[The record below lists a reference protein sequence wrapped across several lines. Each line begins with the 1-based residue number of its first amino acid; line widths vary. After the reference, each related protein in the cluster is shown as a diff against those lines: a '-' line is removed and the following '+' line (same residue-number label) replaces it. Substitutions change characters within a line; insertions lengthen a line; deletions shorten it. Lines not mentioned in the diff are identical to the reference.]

1 MFLTRLNKVGCMT
14 EVIENSKLGPG
25 SDVNQPM
32 KVSCAGK
39 PYFYFNSQNKIL
51 DCNDA
56 FVSLIKTS
64 KNKLIGS
71 DLNPTG
77 QNQNFIIAIQKAT
90 AGGISTFRGNLLL
103 GNGLLKV
110 YLETVLIS
118 IESANHHDQGI
129 ICYVLE
135 CYVPEKVPDYETT
148 DTGSVISGI
157 ANNLEAFVSVHTLDG
172 QVIYTSRSIEALLGY
187 SQTDLR
193 TVDPHEF
200 IFPEDQDIVKSAIDK
215 LRSGTESVNARY
227 RMVRKDGSIV
237 DVDTSGYLIKDEQ
250 NQSKH
255 VVNITWDLNYLN
267 DVEHS
272 IKLSEQKYFKL
283 VMNLPAGVSLIGR
296 SGKLLEINDAMRKI
310 MGLSAEVILSDINFF
325 EIAEMK
331 NSGIADQLKNCIV
344 SKNVVRSEITYNST
358 RRGKEMFLSYSFL
371 PVFDRRGEVDSVIGY
386 VNDLTG
392 QKTAE
397 GESRERADFLDLVI
411 NTIKLPFFVKDEDHK
426 WVMLN
431 DAAVEMMGSSREGL
445 LGKSDYDLYPGDQAD
460 IFWKYDEKVFAE
472 GSSINEEQIT
482 WSDGTLHDIV
492 THKQLYI
499 EKTSGRKFI
508 VGTIHD
514 ISNYKKIEQDLR
526 ASEMKY
532 RELFD
537 NANDFIITTDLEGNI
552 TNANR
557 TLLNYLK
564 TDIDTITKYNVY
576 DYVSDDNK
584 EFASG
589 LKDKILSGMLDSSFE
604 VNALDLDQKPVT
616 YEIKA
621 SLINE
626 DEKPVG
632 IQCVFSDVTES
643 KEARLKLEKYNKN
656 LLELNKTKDKFFSI
670 IAHDLRNPY
679 SSMIGFSELL
689 LEDLEKLSMDE
700 IRDSLKIIRNSAK
713 NSLNLLENLLA
724 WSRLETGRMNFDPSK
739 VVLTDMVDEVVNVLF
754 SLAYRKKIEINNN
767 VESDVLLHSDKNML
781 NTILNNLVM
790 NAIKFTPIGGEINIY
805 ATRMVTDAESG
816 KIFYKISVADTGIG
830 MEPEFCKQLFTQN
843 KPVSSPGTEKEQGT
857 GLGLLLS
864 REMVER
870 HGGKIYAESTPGKG
884 SVFSFLIPAFIQE

>member
-1 MFLTRLNKVGCMT
+1 MT
-14 EVIENSKLGPG
+14 EVIENSISGPA

-39 PYFYFNSQNKIL
+39 PYFFFNSQNKIL

-56 FVSLIKTS
+56 FASLLKTS
-64 KNKLIGS
+64 KSKLLGS
-71 DLNPTG
+71 DLNSTG
-77 QNQNFIIAIQKAT
+77 QNQNFNSAIQKAT

-103 GNGLLKV
+103 GNGILKV

-118 IESANHHDQGI
+118 IESANHQDQGI
-129 ICYVLE
+129 ICYVIE
-135 CYVPEKVPDYETT
+135 CYVPDIET
-148 DTGSVISGI
+148 DKEVADAENSIS
-157 ANNLEAFVSVHTLDG
+157 
-172 QVIYTSRSIEALLGY
+172 
-187 SQTDLR
+187 
-193 TVDPHEF
+193 
-200 IFPEDQDIVKSAIDK
+200 
-215 LRSGTESVNARY
+215 
-227 RMVRKDGSIV
+227 
-237 DVDTSGYLIKDEQ
+237 
-250 NQSKH
+250 
-255 VVNITWDLNYLN
+255 
-267 DVEHS
+267 
-272 IKLSEQKYFKL
+272 
-283 VMNLPAGVSLIGR
+283 
-296 SGKLLEINDAMRKI
+296 
-310 MGLSAEVILSDINFF
+310 
-325 EIAEMK
+325 
-331 NSGIADQLKNCIV
+331 
-344 SKNVVRSEITYNST
+344 
-358 RRGKEMFLSYSFL
+358 
-371 PVFDRRGEVDSVIGY
+371 
-386 VNDLTG
+386 
-392 QKTAE
+392 
-397 GESRERADFLDLVI
+397 GESRERGDFLDLVI
-411 NTIKLPFFVKDEDHK
+411 NTIKQPFFVKDQDHK

-431 DAAVEMMGSSREGL
+431 NAAVEMMGSSREGL
-445 LGKSDYDLYPGDQAD
+445 IGKSDYDLYPKDQAD

-482 WSDGTLHDIV
+482 WSDGTLHEIV

-499 EKTSGRKFI
+499 EKTSGKKFI

-514 ISNYKKIEQDLR
+514 ISRYKKIEHELR

-557 TLLNYLK
+557 TLLNYLN
-564 TDIDTITKYNVY
+564 TDIDRATKFNVY
-576 DYVSDDNK
+576 DYVSDENR
-584 EFASG
+584 EFVLG
-589 LKDKILSGMLDSSFE
+589 LKDKILSGNLDGSFE
-604 VNALDLDQKPVT
+604 VNALDLDRNTVT

-632 IQCVFSDVTES
+632 IQCVFSDITQS
-643 KEARLKLEKYNKN
+643 KEARLKLEKYNNN

-724 WSRLETGRMNFDPSK
+724 WSRLETGRMHFDPSK
-739 VVLTDMVDEVVNVLF
+739 VALTDLVDEVVNVLF
-754 SLAYRKKIEINNN
+754 SLAYRKKIEINNM
-767 VESDVLLHSDKNML
+767 VESDVLLASDKNML

-805 ATRMVTDAESG
+805 ATRMAADPESG
-816 KIFYKISVADTGIG
+816 KVFFKISVADTGIG
-830 MEPEFCKQLFTQN
+830 MEPDLCNQLFTQN
-843 KPVSSPGTEKEQGT
+843 KPVSSLGTEKEQGT

-870 HGGKIYAESTPGKG
+870 HGGKIFAESAPGKG

>member
-1 MFLTRLNKVGCMT
+1 MT

-32 KVSCAGK
+32 KVSCAGR
-39 PYFYFNSQNKIL
+39 PFFYFNSQNKIL

-77 QNQNFIIAIQKAT
+77 QNPNFIIAIQKAT
-90 AGGISTFRGNLLL
+90 AGGISTFRGNLVL

-110 YLETVLIS
+110 NLETVLIK

-135 CYVPEKVPDYETT
+135 CYVPDIET
-148 DTGSVISGI
+148 DKEAADAENVISGE
-157 ANNLEAFVSVHTLDG
+157 N
-172 QVIYTSRSIEALLGY
+172 
-187 SQTDLR
+187 
-193 TVDPHEF
+193 
-200 IFPEDQDIVKSAIDK
+200 
-215 LRSGTESVNARY
+215 
-227 RMVRKDGSIV
+227 
-237 DVDTSGYLIKDEQ
+237 
-250 NQSKH
+250 
-255 VVNITWDLNYLN
+255 
-267 DVEHS
+267 
-272 IKLSEQKYFKL
+272 
-283 VMNLPAGVSLIGR
+283 
-296 SGKLLEINDAMRKI
+296 
-310 MGLSAEVILSDINFF
+310 
-325 EIAEMK
+325 
-331 NSGIADQLKNCIV
+331 
-344 SKNVVRSEITYNST
+344 
-358 RRGKEMFLSYSFL
+358 
-371 PVFDRRGEVDSVIGY
+371 
-386 VNDLTG
+386 
-392 QKTAE
+392 
-397 GESRERADFLDLVI
+397 RERADFLDLVI

-564 TDIDTITKYNVY
+564 TDIDTITKFNVY
-576 DYVSDDNK
+576 DYVSEDNK
-584 EFASG
+584 EFVFG
-589 LKDKILSGMLDSSFE
+589 LKDKILSGMLESSFE
-604 VNALDLDQKPVT
+604 VNALDLDRKPVT

-626 DEKPVG
+626 DDNLVG

-724 WSRLETGRMNFDPSK
+724 WSRLETGRMHFDPSK
-739 VVLTDMVDEVVNVLF
+739 VVLTDLVDEVVNVLF
-754 SLAYRKKIEINNN
+754 SLAYRKKIEINNM

-805 ATRMVTDAESG
+805 ATRMATDAETG
-816 KIFYKISVADTGIG
+816 RDFYKISVADTGIG
-830 MEPEFCKQLFTQN
+830 MDAEFCKQLFTQN
-843 KPVSSPGTEKEQGT
+843 KPVSNPGTEKEQGT

-870 HGGKIYAESTPGKG
+870 HGGKISAESIPGKG

>member
-1 MFLTRLNKVGCMT
+1 MT

-39 PYFYFNSQNKIL
+39 PYFYFDKQNKIL

-56 FVSLIKTS
+56 FISLIKIPKS
-64 KNKLIGS
+64 KLVGS
-71 DLNPTG
+71 ELNPRG
-77 QNQNFIIAIQKAT
+77 QNQNFMSAVQKTT

-103 GNGLLKV
+103 GNSLLKI

-118 IESANHHDQGI
+118 IESANHHDHGI

-135 CYVPEKVPDYETT
+135 CYVPDVET
-148 DTGSVISGI
+148 DKEAADAENVISG
-157 ANNLEAFVSVHTLDG
+157 
-172 QVIYTSRSIEALLGY
+172 
-187 SQTDLR
+187 
-193 TVDPHEF
+193 
-200 IFPEDQDIVKSAIDK
+200 
-215 LRSGTESVNARY
+215 ES
-227 RMVRKDGSIV
+227 S
-237 DVDTSGYLIKDEQ
+237 
-250 NQSKH
+250 
-255 VVNITWDLNYLN
+255 
-267 DVEHS
+267 
-272 IKLSEQKYFKL
+272 
-283 VMNLPAGVSLIGR
+283 
-296 SGKLLEINDAMRKI
+296 
-310 MGLSAEVILSDINFF
+310 
-325 EIAEMK
+325 
-331 NSGIADQLKNCIV
+331 
-344 SKNVVRSEITYNST
+344 
-358 RRGKEMFLSYSFL
+358 
-371 PVFDRRGEVDSVIGY
+371 
-386 VNDLTG
+386 
-392 QKTAE
+392 
-397 GESRERADFLDLVI
+397 ERADFLDLVI
-411 NTIKLPFFVKDEDHK
+411 NTIKQPFFVKDEDHK

-431 DAAVEMMGSSREGL
+431 DAAVEMMGPSREGL
-445 LGKSDYDLYPGDQAD
+445 LGKSDYDLYPKDQAD

-472 GSSINEEQIT
+472 GSSNNEEQIT

-492 THKQLYI
+492 THKQLYN
-499 EKTSGRKFI
+499 EKTSGKKFI

-514 ISNYKKIEQDLR
+514 ISSYKKIEHDLR

-557 TLLNYLK
+557 TLLNYLN
-564 TDIDTITKYNVY
+564 TDIDGITKFNVY
-576 DYVSDDNK
+576 NYVNDDDK
-584 EFASG
+584 ELVFG
-589 LKDKILSGMLDSSFE
+589 LKDKILSGQLDSSFE
-604 VNALDLDQKPVT
+604 VNALDFDRNPVT

-626 DEKPVG
+626 DERPVG
-632 IQCVFSDVTES
+632 IQCVFSDITQS
-643 KEARLKLEKYNKN
+643 REARLKLEKYNKN

-724 WSRLETGRMNFDPSK
+724 WSRLETGRMHFDPSK
-739 VVLTDMVDEVVNVLF
+739 VVLTEMVDEVVNVLF
-754 SLAYRKKIEINNN
+754 SLAYRKKIEINNM
-767 VESDVLLHSDKNML
+767 VESDVILSSDKNML

-805 ATRMVTDAESG
+805 ATRMAADPESG
-816 KIFYKISVADTGIG
+816 KDFYKISVADTGIG
-830 MEPEFCKQLFTQN
+830 MDAEFCKQLFTQN
-843 KPVSSPGTEKEQGT
+843 KPVSNPGTEKEQGT

-870 HGGKIYAESTPGKG
+870 HGGKISAESTPGKG
-884 SVFSFLIPAFIQE
+884 SVFSFLIPVFIN

>member
-1 MFLTRLNKVGCMT
+1 MT
-14 EVIENSKLGPG
+14 EVIENSNSGPG

-39 PYFYFNSQNKIL
+39 PYFYFNSQNEIL
-51 DCNDA
+51 DCNDEFA
-56 FVSLIKTS
+56 SLIKTS
-64 KNKLIGS
+64 KSKLVGS
-71 DLNPTG
+71 DLNPKG
-77 QNQNFIIAIQKAT
+77 QNHNFVSAIQKAT

-103 GNGLLKV
+103 GNDLLKI
-110 YLETVLIS
+110 YLETVLIN
-118 IESANHHDQGI
+118 IESANHRDQGI

-135 CYVPEKVPDYETT
+135 CNVPDIKT
-148 DTGSVISGI
+148 DKEASDAEHVISGE
-157 ANNLEAFVSVHTLDG
+157 N
-172 QVIYTSRSIEALLGY
+172 
-187 SQTDLR
+187 
-193 TVDPHEF
+193 
-200 IFPEDQDIVKSAIDK
+200 
-215 LRSGTESVNARY
+215 
-227 RMVRKDGSIV
+227 
-237 DVDTSGYLIKDEQ
+237 
-250 NQSKH
+250 
-255 VVNITWDLNYLN
+255 
-267 DVEHS
+267 
-272 IKLSEQKYFKL
+272 
-283 VMNLPAGVSLIGR
+283 
-296 SGKLLEINDAMRKI
+296 
-310 MGLSAEVILSDINFF
+310 
-325 EIAEMK
+325 
-331 NSGIADQLKNCIV
+331 
-344 SKNVVRSEITYNST
+344 
-358 RRGKEMFLSYSFL
+358 
-371 PVFDRRGEVDSVIGY
+371 
-386 VNDLTG
+386 
-392 QKTAE
+392 
-397 GESRERADFLDLVI
+397 RERADFLDLVI
-411 NTIKLPFFVKDEDHK
+411 NTIKQPFFVKDEDHK

-431 DAAVEMMGSSREGL
+431 DAAVEMMGPSREGL
-445 LGKSDYDLYPGDQAD
+445 LGKSDYDLYPEAQAD

-499 EKTSGRKFI
+499 EKTSGKKFI

-514 ISNYKKIEQDLR
+514 ISRYKRIEHDLR

-564 TDIDTITKYNVY
+564 TDIEGITKYNVY

-584 EFASG
+584 EFVFG
-589 LKDKILSGMLDSSFE
+589 LKDKILSGQLDGSFE
-604 VNALDLDQKPVT
+604 VNALDFDRNPVT

-632 IQCVFSDVTES
+632 IQCVFSDITQS
-643 KEARLKLEKYNKN
+643 REARLKLEKYNKN

-724 WSRLETGRMNFDPSK
+724 WSRLETGRMHFDPSK
-739 VVLTDMVDEVVNVLF
+739 VALTDLVDEVVNVLF
-754 SLAYRKKIEINNN
+754 SLAYRKKIEINNM
-767 VESDVLLHSDKNML
+767 VESDVILSSDKNML

-805 ATRMVTDAESG
+805 AIRMATDSESG
-816 KIFYKISVADTGIG
+816 KDFYKISVSDTGIG
-830 MEPEFCKQLFTQN
+830 MDADFCNQLFKQN

-870 HGGKIYAESTPGKG
+870 HGGKISAESTPGKG
-884 SVFSFLIPAFIQE
+884 SVFSFLIPAFIPE

>member
-1 MFLTRLNKVGCMT
+1 MT
-14 EVIENSKLGPG
+14 EVIENSKLGSG

-39 PYFYFNSQNKIL
+39 PYFYFNSQNIII

-56 FVSLIKTS
+56 FALLIKTS
-64 KNKLIGS
+64 KSKLVGS
-71 DLNPTG
+71 GLNPVG
-77 QNQNFIIAIQKAT
+77 QNQNFIHAIQKAA

-103 GNGLLKV
+103 GIDLIKV

-135 CYVPEKVPDYETT
+135 CYVPDIDIDKEITDAEKVVT
-148 DTGSVISGI
+148 GI

-172 QVIYTSRSIEALLGY
+172 RVVFTSRSIETLMGY
-187 SQTDLR
+187 SQTDLK
-193 TVDPHEF
+193 TVDPQGF
-200 IFPEDQDIVKSAIDK
+200 IYQEDQAIVTDAIEK
-215 LRSGTESVNARY
+215 LRSGAEYVNARY

-237 DVDTSGYLIKDEQ
+237 DVDTTSYLITDEL
-250 NQSKH
+250 NHSKH
-255 VVNITWDLNYLN
+255 VVNITWDLNQLN

-283 VMNLPAGVSLIGR
+283 VMNLPAGVSLIGQ
-296 SGKLLEINDAMRKI
+296 SGKLFEVNDAMRKI
-310 MGLSAEVILSDINFF
+310 MGLSTEEPLSEINFF
-325 EIAEMK
+325 EIDEMK
-331 NSGIADQLKNCIV
+331 NAGIADQLKKCFL
-344 SKNVVRSEITYNST
+344 SKEVVRSEITYKSA
-358 RRGKEMFLSYSFL
+358 RKRKEMFLSYSFL
-371 PVFDRRGEVDSVIGY
+371 PVFDSRGAVDTVIGY

-411 NTIKLPFFVKDEDHK
+411 NTIKQPFFVKDEDHK

-431 DAAVEMMGSSREGL
+431 DAAVEMMGPSREGL

-499 EKTSGRKFI
+499 EKTSGKKFI

-514 ISNYKKIEQDLR
+514 ISSYKKIEHDLR

-537 NANDFIITTDLEGNI
+537 NANDFIITTDLDGNI

-564 TDIDTITKYNVY
+564 IDLENITKLNVY
-576 DYVSDDNK
+576 EYVNDNNK
-584 EFASG
+584 EFVLG
-589 LKDKILSGMLDSSFE
+589 LKDKILSGLIDSSFE
-604 VNALDLDQKPVT
+604 VNALSLEGKPVT

-621 SLINE
+621 SLIKE
-626 DEKPVG
+626 DDSLVG
-632 IQCVFSDVTES
+632 IQCVFSDITES

-689 LEDLEKLSMDE
+689 LEDLEKLTMDE

-724 WSRLETGRMNFDPSK
+724 WSRLETGRMHFDPSK
-739 VVLTDMVDEVVNVLF
+739 VVLTDLVDEVVNVLF
-754 SLAYRKKIEINNN
+754 SLAYRKKIEINNM
-767 VESDVLLHSDKNML
+767 VESDVLLLSDKNML

-805 ATRMVTDAESG
+805 STRMATDPESG
-816 KIFYKISVADTGIG
+816 KDFYKISVADTGIG
-830 MEPEFCKQLFTQN
+830 MDNEFCSQLFTQN
-843 KPVSSPGTEKEQGT
+843 KPVSNPGTEKEQGT

-884 SVFSFLIPAFIQE
+884 SVFSFLIPAFIQD

>member
-1 MFLTRLNKVGCMT
+1 MT
-14 EVIENSKLGPG
+14 DVIENSLSEPG

-39 PYFYFNSQNKIL
+39 PYFYFDKQNKIL

-56 FVSLIKTS
+56 FISFIKIP
-64 KNKLIGS
+64 KNKLVGS
-71 DLNPTG
+71 ELNPRG
-77 QNQNFIIAIQKAT
+77 QNQNFMSAVQKTT

-103 GNGLLKV
+103 GNNLLKI

-118 IESANHHDQGI
+118 IESANHRDHGI

-135 CYVPEKVPDYETT
+135 CYVPDVEADKEAADAEN
-148 DTGSVISGI
+148 VISG
-157 ANNLEAFVSVHTLDG
+157 
-172 QVIYTSRSIEALLGY
+172 
-187 SQTDLR
+187 
-193 TVDPHEF
+193 
-200 IFPEDQDIVKSAIDK
+200 
-215 LRSGTESVNARY
+215 ES
-227 RMVRKDGSIV
+227 S
-237 DVDTSGYLIKDEQ
+237 
-250 NQSKH
+250 
-255 VVNITWDLNYLN
+255 
-267 DVEHS
+267 
-272 IKLSEQKYFKL
+272 
-283 VMNLPAGVSLIGR
+283 
-296 SGKLLEINDAMRKI
+296 
-310 MGLSAEVILSDINFF
+310 
-325 EIAEMK
+325 
-331 NSGIADQLKNCIV
+331 
-344 SKNVVRSEITYNST
+344 
-358 RRGKEMFLSYSFL
+358 
-371 PVFDRRGEVDSVIGY
+371 
-386 VNDLTG
+386 
-392 QKTAE
+392 
-397 GESRERADFLDLVI
+397 ERADFLDLVI
-411 NTIKLPFFVKDEDHK
+411 NTIKQPFFVKDEDHK

-431 DAAVEMMGSSREGL
+431 DAAVEMMGPSREGL
-445 LGKSDYDLYPGDQAD
+445 LGKSDYDLYPKDQAD
-460 IFWKYDEKVFAE
+460 IFWKFDEKVFAE
-472 GSSINEEQIT
+472 GSSNNEEQIT

-499 EKTSGRKFI
+499 EKTSGKKFI

-514 ISNYKKIEQDLR
+514 ISSYKKIEHDLR

-557 TLLNYLK
+557 TLLTYLK
-564 TDIDTITKYNVY
+564 TDIEGITKYNVY

-584 EFASG
+584 EFVFG
-589 LKDKILSGMLDSSFE
+589 LKDKILSGQLDGSFE
-604 VNALDLDQKPVT
+604 VNALDFDRNPVT

-632 IQCVFSDVTES
+632 IQCVFSDVTQS
-643 KEARLKLEKYNKN
+643 REARLKLEKYNKN

-724 WSRLETGRMNFDPSK
+724 WSRLETGRMHFDPSK
-739 VVLTDMVDEVVNVLF
+739 VVLTELVDEVVNVLF
-754 SLAYRKKIEINNN
+754 SLAYRKKIEINNM
-767 VESDVLLHSDKNML
+767 VESDVILSSDKNML

-805 ATRMVTDAESG
+805 ATRMAPDLESG
-816 KIFYKISVADTGIG
+816 KDFYKISVADTGIG
-830 MEPEFCKQLFTQN
+830 MDAEFCKQLFTQN
-843 KPVSSPGTEKEQGT
+843 KPVSNPGTEKEQGT

-870 HGGKIYAESTPGKG
+870 HGGKISAESTPGKG
-884 SVFSFLIPAFIQE
+884 SVFSFLIPVFKIE

>member
-1 MFLTRLNKVGCMT
+1 MT

-56 FVSLIKTS
+56 FISLIKIPKS
-64 KNKLIGS
+64 KLVGS
-71 DLNPTG
+71 ELNPRG
-77 QNQNFIIAIQKAT
+77 QNQNFMSAVQKTT

-103 GNGLLKV
+103 GNSLLKI

-118 IESANHHDQGI
+118 IESANHHDHGI

-135 CYVPEKVPDYETT
+135 CYVPDVET
-148 DTGSVISGI
+148 DKEAADAENVISG
-157 ANNLEAFVSVHTLDG
+157 
-172 QVIYTSRSIEALLGY
+172 
-187 SQTDLR
+187 
-193 TVDPHEF
+193 
-200 IFPEDQDIVKSAIDK
+200 
-215 LRSGTESVNARY
+215 ES
-227 RMVRKDGSIV
+227 S
-237 DVDTSGYLIKDEQ
+237 
-250 NQSKH
+250 
-255 VVNITWDLNYLN
+255 
-267 DVEHS
+267 
-272 IKLSEQKYFKL
+272 
-283 VMNLPAGVSLIGR
+283 
-296 SGKLLEINDAMRKI
+296 
-310 MGLSAEVILSDINFF
+310 
-325 EIAEMK
+325 
-331 NSGIADQLKNCIV
+331 
-344 SKNVVRSEITYNST
+344 
-358 RRGKEMFLSYSFL
+358 
-371 PVFDRRGEVDSVIGY
+371 
-386 VNDLTG
+386 
-392 QKTAE
+392 
-397 GESRERADFLDLVI
+397 ERADFLDLVI
-411 NTIKLPFFVKDEDHK
+411 NTIKQPFFVKDEDHK

-431 DAAVEMMGSSREGL
+431 DAAVEMMGPSREGL
-445 LGKSDYDLYPGDQAD
+445 LGKSDYDLYPKDQAD

-472 GSSINEEQIT
+472 GSSNNEEQIT

-492 THKQLYI
+492 THKQLYN
-499 EKTSGRKFI
+499 EKTSGKKFI

-514 ISNYKKIEQDLR
+514 ISSYKKIEHDLR

-557 TLLNYLK
+557 TLLNYLN
-564 TDIDTITKYNVY
+564 TDIDGITKFNVY
-576 DYVSDDNK
+576 NYVNDDDK
-584 EFASG
+584 ELVFG
-589 LKDKILSGMLDSSFE
+589 LKDKILSGQLDSSFE
-604 VNALDLDQKPVT
+604 VNALDFDRNPVT

-626 DEKPVG
+626 DERPVG
-632 IQCVFSDVTES
+632 IQCVFSDITQS
-643 KEARLKLEKYNKN
+643 REARLKLEKYNKN

-724 WSRLETGRMNFDPSK
+724 WSRLETGRMHFDPSK
-739 VVLTDMVDEVVNVLF
+739 VVLTEMVDEVVNVLF
-754 SLAYRKKIEINNN
+754 SLAYRKKIEINNM
-767 VESDVLLHSDKNML
+767 VESDVILSSDKNML

-805 ATRMVTDAESG
+805 ATRMAADPESG
-816 KIFYKISVADTGIG
+816 KDFYKISVADTGIG
-830 MEPEFCKQLFTQN
+830 MDAEFCKQLFTQN
-843 KPVSSPGTEKEQGT
+843 KPVSNPGTEKEQGT

-870 HGGKIYAESTPGKG
+870 HGGKISAESTPGKG
-884 SVFSFLIPAFIQE
+884 SVFSFLIPVFIN

>member
-1 MFLTRLNKVGCMT
+1 MT
-14 EVIENSKLGPG
+14 DVIENSLSEPG
-25 SDVNQPM
+25 SDINQPM

-39 PYFYFNSQNKIL
+39 PYFYFDKQNKIL

-56 FVSLIKTS
+56 FISLIKIPKS
-64 KNKLIGS
+64 KLVGS
-71 DLNPTG
+71 ELNPRG
-77 QNQNFIIAIQKAT
+77 QNQNFISAVQKTT

-103 GNGLLKV
+103 GNSLLKV

-118 IESANHHDQGI
+118 IESANHHDHGI

-135 CYVPEKVPDYETT
+135 CYVPDRVNDKGLIGVENFV
-148 DTGSVISGI
+148 SGI
-157 ANNLEAFVSVHTLDG
+157 CNNLEAFVSVHSIDG
-172 QVIYTSRSIEALLGY
+172 QVIYTSRSIESLLGY

-193 TVDPHEF
+193 TVDPHVF
-200 IFPEDQDIVKSAIDK
+200 IYPEDQAIVNAAIDK
-215 LRSGTESVNARY
+215 LRSGAEFVNARY
-227 RMVRKDGSIV
+227 RMVRKDGRIV
-237 DVDTSGYLIKDEQ
+237 DVDTSGYLIKDEL

-255 VVNITWDLNYLN
+255 VVNITWDLNQLN
-267 DVEHS
+267 DVDHS
-272 IKLSEQKYFKL
+272 IKLSEQKYFKV

-296 SGKLLEINDAMRKI
+296 NGKLLEVNDAMRKI
-310 MGLSAEVILSDINFF
+310 MGISTELPLADINFF

-331 NSGIADQLKNCIV
+331 NAGIIDQLNTCIV
-344 SKNVVRSEITYNST
+344 SKEVVRSEITHKSAP
-358 RRGKEMFLSYSFL
+358 RGKEMFLSYSFL
-371 PVFDRRGEVDSVIGY
+371 PVFDRQGEVDMVIGY
-386 VNDLTG
+386 VNDLTD
-392 QKTAE
+392 QKSAE
-397 GESRERADFLDLVI
+397 SESRERADFLDLVI
-411 NTIKLPFFVKDEDHK
+411 NTIKQPFFVKDEDHK

-431 DAAVEMMGSSREGL
+431 HAAVEMMGPSREGL
-445 LGKSDYDLYPGDQAD
+445 LGKSDYDLYPKDQAD
-460 IFWKYDEKVFAE
+460 IFWKFDEKVFAE
-472 GSSINEEQIT
+472 GSSNNEEQIT

-499 EKTSGRKFI
+499 EKTSGKKFI

-514 ISNYKKIEQDLR
+514 ISSYKKIEHDLR

-557 TLLNYLK
+557 TLLTYLK
-564 TDIDTITKYNVY
+564 TDIEGITKYNVY

-584 EFASG
+584 EFVFG
-589 LKDKILSGMLDSSFE
+589 LKDKILTGQLDGSFE
-604 VNALDLDQKPVT
+604 VNALDFDRNPVT

-632 IQCVFSDVTES
+632 IQCVFSDVTQS
-643 KEARLKLEKYNKN
+643 REARLKLEKYNKN

-724 WSRLETGRMNFDPSK
+724 WSRLETGRMHFDPSK
-739 VVLTDMVDEVVNVLF
+739 VVLTELVDEVVNVLF
-754 SLAYRKKIEINNN
+754 SLAYRKKIEINNM
-767 VESDVLLHSDKNML
+767 VEADVILSSDKNML
-781 NTILNNLVM
+781 NTILNNVVM

-805 ATRMVTDAESG
+805 ATRMAPDPESG
-816 KIFYKISVADTGIG
+816 KDFYKISVADTGIG
-830 MEPEFCKQLFTQN
+830 MDAEFCKQLFTQN
-843 KPVSSPGTEKEQGT
+843 KPVSNPGTEKEQGT

-870 HGGKIYAESTPGKG
+870 HGGKISAESTPGKG
-884 SVFSFLIPAFIQE
+884 SVFSFLIPVFKIE

>member
-1 MFLTRLNKVGCMT
+1 MT
-14 EVIENSKLGPG
+14 DIIENSLSEPG

-39 PYFYFNSQNKIL
+39 PYFYFDKQNKIL

-56 FVSLIKTS
+56 FISLIKIPKS
-64 KNKLIGS
+64 KLVGS
-71 DLNPTG
+71 ELNPRG
-77 QNQNFIIAIQKAT
+77 QNQNFMSAVQKTT

-103 GNGLLKV
+103 GNNLLKI

-118 IESANHHDQGI
+118 IESANHHDHGI

-135 CYVPEKVPDYETT
+135 CYVPDVET
-148 DTGSVISGI
+148 DKEAADAENVISG
-157 ANNLEAFVSVHTLDG
+157 
-172 QVIYTSRSIEALLGY
+172 
-187 SQTDLR
+187 
-193 TVDPHEF
+193 
-200 IFPEDQDIVKSAIDK
+200 
-215 LRSGTESVNARY
+215 ES
-227 RMVRKDGSIV
+227 S
-237 DVDTSGYLIKDEQ
+237 
-250 NQSKH
+250 
-255 VVNITWDLNYLN
+255 
-267 DVEHS
+267 
-272 IKLSEQKYFKL
+272 
-283 VMNLPAGVSLIGR
+283 
-296 SGKLLEINDAMRKI
+296 
-310 MGLSAEVILSDINFF
+310 
-325 EIAEMK
+325 
-331 NSGIADQLKNCIV
+331 
-344 SKNVVRSEITYNST
+344 
-358 RRGKEMFLSYSFL
+358 
-371 PVFDRRGEVDSVIGY
+371 
-386 VNDLTG
+386 
-392 QKTAE
+392 
-397 GESRERADFLDLVI
+397 ERADFLDLVI
-411 NTIKLPFFVKDEDHK
+411 NTIKQPFFVKDEDHK

-431 DAAVEMMGSSREGL
+431 DAAVEMMGPSREGL
-445 LGKSDYDLYPGDQAD
+445 LGKSDYDLYPKDQAD

-472 GSSINEEQIT
+472 GSSNNEEQIT

-492 THKQLYI
+492 THKQLYN
-499 EKTSGRKFI
+499 EKTSGKKFI

-514 ISNYKKIEQDLR
+514 ISSYKKIEHDLR

-557 TLLNYLK
+557 TLLNYLN
-564 TDIDTITKYNVY
+564 TDIDGITKFNVY
-576 DYVSDDNK
+576 NYVNDDDK
-584 EFASG
+584 ELVFG
-589 LKDKILSGMLDSSFE
+589 LKDKILSGQLDSSFE
-604 VNALDLDQKPVT
+604 VNALDFDRNPVT

-626 DEKPVG
+626 DERPVG
-632 IQCVFSDVTES
+632 IQCVFSDITQS
-643 KEARLKLEKYNKN
+643 REARLKLEKYNKN

-724 WSRLETGRMNFDPSK
+724 WSRLETGRMHFDPSK
-739 VVLTDMVDEVVNVLF
+739 VVLTEMVDEVVNVLF
-754 SLAYRKKIEINNN
+754 SLAYRKKIEINNM
-767 VESDVLLHSDKNML
+767 VESDVILSSDKNML

-805 ATRMVTDAESG
+805 ATRMAADPESG
-816 KIFYKISVADTGIG
+816 KDFYKISVADTGIG
-830 MEPEFCKQLFTQN
+830 MDAEFCKQLFTQN
-843 KPVSSPGTEKEQGT
+843 KPVSNPGTEKEQGT

-870 HGGKIYAESTPGKG
+870 HGGKISAESTPGKG
-884 SVFSFLIPAFIQE
+884 SVFSFLIPVFIN

>member
-1 MFLTRLNKVGCMT
+1 MT
-14 EVIENSKLGPG
+14 EVIENPKLGSG

-39 PYFYFNSQNKIL
+39 PYFYFNSQNKII

-56 FVSLIKTS
+56 FAFLIKTS
-64 KNKLIGS
+64 KSKLVGS
-71 DLNPTG
+71 DLNPSG
-77 QNQNFIIAIQKAT
+77 QNQNFIHAIQKAT

-103 GNGLLKV
+103 GIDLIKV

-135 CYVPEKVPDYETT
+135 CYVPDIAIDKGNTDATKV
-148 DTGSVISGI
+148 VSGI
-157 ANNLEAFVSVHTLDG
+157 ANNLETFVSVHTLDG
-172 QVIYTSRSIEALLGY
+172 RVVYTSRSIETLMGY
-187 SQTDLR
+187 SRTDLK
-193 TVDPHEF
+193 TVDPHGF
-200 IFPEDQDIVKSAIDK
+200 IYHEDQAIVNGAIEK
-215 LRSGTESVNARY
+215 LRSGAEFVNARY

-237 DVDTSGYLIKDEQ
+237 DVDTTSYLITDEL
-250 NQSKH
+250 NKTKH
-255 VVNITWDLNYLN
+255 VVNITWDLNQLN

-296 SGKLLEINDAMRKI
+296 SGKLLEVNDAMRKI
-310 MGLSAEVILSDINFF
+310 MGLSAEVTFADINFF
-325 EIAEMK
+325 EIPEMK
-331 NSGIADQLKNCIV
+331 NAGIADQLKECIISGEV
-344 SKNVVRSEITYNST
+344 IRSEITYNST

-371 PVFDRRGEVDSVIGY
+371 PVFDRSGEVDTIIGY
-386 VNDLTG
+386 VSDLTG

-431 DAAVEMMGSSREGL
+431 NAAVEMMGPSREGL
-445 LGKSDYDLYPGDQAD
+445 LGKSDYDLYPRDQAD

-482 WSDGTLHDIV
+482 WSDGTIHDIV
-492 THKQLYI
+492 THKQLYV
-499 EKTSGRKFI
+499 EKPSGKKFI

-514 ISNYKKIEQDLR
+514 ISSYKKIEHELR
-526 ASEMKY
+526 TSEMKY

-564 TDIDTITKYNVY
+564 TDIDGITNFNVY

-584 EFASG
+584 EFVFG
-589 LKDKILSGMLDSSFE
+589 LKDKILAGQLDASFE
-604 VNALDLDQKPVT
+604 VNALDFDRKPVT

-626 DEKPVG
+626 DDKPVG
-632 IQCVFSDVTES
+632 IQCVFSDVTQS
-643 KEARLKLEKYNKN
+643 KEARIKLEKYNKN

-689 LEDLEKLSMDE
+689 LEDLEKLTMDE

-724 WSRLETGRMNFDPSK
+724 WSRLETGRMHFDPTK
-739 VVLTDMVDEVVNVLF
+739 VVLTDLVDEVVNVLF
-754 SLAYRKKIEINNN
+754 SLAYRKKIEINNM
-767 VESDVLLHSDKNML
+767 VESYVILSSDKNML

-805 ATRMVTDAESG
+805 ATKMATDTESG
-816 KIFYKISVADTGIG
+816 KDFYKISVADTGIG
-830 MEPEFCKQLFTQN
+830 MDSEFCRQLFTQN
-843 KPVSSPGTEKEQGT
+843 KPVSNPGTEKEQGT

>member
-1 MFLTRLNKVGCMT
+1 MT
-14 EVIENSKLGPG
+14 DVIENSLSEPG

-39 PYFYFNSQNKIL
+39 PYFYFDKQNKIL

-56 FVSLIKTS
+56 FISLIKIP
-64 KNKLIGS
+64 KNKLVGS
-71 DLNPTG
+71 ELNPRG
-77 QNQNFIIAIQKAT
+77 QNQNFMSAVQKTT

-103 GNGLLKV
+103 GNNLLKI

-118 IESANHHDQGI
+118 IESANHHDHGI

-135 CYVPEKVPDYETT
+135 CYVPDVET
-148 DTGSVISGI
+148 DKEAADAENVISG
-157 ANNLEAFVSVHTLDG
+157 
-172 QVIYTSRSIEALLGY
+172 
-187 SQTDLR
+187 
-193 TVDPHEF
+193 
-200 IFPEDQDIVKSAIDK
+200 
-215 LRSGTESVNARY
+215 ES
-227 RMVRKDGSIV
+227 S
-237 DVDTSGYLIKDEQ
+237 
-250 NQSKH
+250 
-255 VVNITWDLNYLN
+255 
-267 DVEHS
+267 
-272 IKLSEQKYFKL
+272 
-283 VMNLPAGVSLIGR
+283 
-296 SGKLLEINDAMRKI
+296 
-310 MGLSAEVILSDINFF
+310 
-325 EIAEMK
+325 
-331 NSGIADQLKNCIV
+331 
-344 SKNVVRSEITYNST
+344 
-358 RRGKEMFLSYSFL
+358 
-371 PVFDRRGEVDSVIGY
+371 
-386 VNDLTG
+386 
-392 QKTAE
+392 
-397 GESRERADFLDLVI
+397 ERADFLDLVI
-411 NTIKLPFFVKDEDHK
+411 NTIKQPFFVKDEDHK

-431 DAAVEMMGSSREGL
+431 DAAVEMMGPSREGL
-445 LGKSDYDLYPGDQAD
+445 LGKSDYDLYPKDQAD

-472 GSSINEEQIT
+472 GSSNNEEQIT

-492 THKQLYI
+492 THKQLYN
-499 EKTSGRKFI
+499 EKTSGKKFI

-514 ISNYKKIEQDLR
+514 ISSYKKIEHDLR

-557 TLLNYLK
+557 TLLNYLN
-564 TDIDTITKYNVY
+564 TDIDGITKFNVY
-576 DYVSDDNK
+576 NYVNDDDK
-584 EFASG
+584 ELVFG
-589 LKDKILSGMLDSSFE
+589 LKDKILSGQLDSSFE
-604 VNALDLDQKPVT
+604 VNALDFDRNPVT

-626 DEKPVG
+626 DERPVG
-632 IQCVFSDVTES
+632 IQCVFSDITQS
-643 KEARLKLEKYNKN
+643 REARLKLEKYNKN

-724 WSRLETGRMNFDPSK
+724 WSRLETGRMHFDPSK
-739 VVLTDMVDEVVNVLF
+739 VVLTEMVDEVVNVLF
-754 SLAYRKKIEINNN
+754 SLAYRKKIEINNM
-767 VESDVLLHSDKNML
+767 VESDVILSSDKNML

-805 ATRMVTDAESG
+805 ATRMASDPESG
-816 KIFYKISVADTGIG
+816 KDFYKISVADTGIG
-830 MEPEFCKQLFTQN
+830 MDAEFCKQLFTQN
-843 KPVSSPGTEKEQGT
+843 KPVSNPGTEKEQGT

-870 HGGKIYAESTPGKG
+870 HGGKISAESTPGKG
-884 SVFSFLIPAFIQE
+884 SVFSFLIPVFIN

>member
-32 KVSCAGK
+32 KVSCAGR
-39 PYFYFNSQNKIL
+39 PFFYFNSQNKIL

-77 QNQNFIIAIQKAT
+77 QNPNFIIAIQKAT
-90 AGGISTFRGNLLL
+90 AGGISTFRGNLVL

-110 YLETVLIS
+110 NLETVLIK

-135 CYVPEKVPDYETT
+135 CYVPDIET
-148 DTGSVISGI
+148 DKEAADAENVISGE
-157 ANNLEAFVSVHTLDG
+157 N
-172 QVIYTSRSIEALLGY
+172 
-187 SQTDLR
+187 
-193 TVDPHEF
+193 
-200 IFPEDQDIVKSAIDK
+200 
-215 LRSGTESVNARY
+215 
-227 RMVRKDGSIV
+227 
-237 DVDTSGYLIKDEQ
+237 
-250 NQSKH
+250 
-255 VVNITWDLNYLN
+255 
-267 DVEHS
+267 
-272 IKLSEQKYFKL
+272 
-283 VMNLPAGVSLIGR
+283 
-296 SGKLLEINDAMRKI
+296 
-310 MGLSAEVILSDINFF
+310 
-325 EIAEMK
+325 
-331 NSGIADQLKNCIV
+331 
-344 SKNVVRSEITYNST
+344 
-358 RRGKEMFLSYSFL
+358 
-371 PVFDRRGEVDSVIGY
+371 
-386 VNDLTG
+386 
-392 QKTAE
+392 
-397 GESRERADFLDLVI
+397 RERADFLDLVI

-564 TDIDTITKYNVY
+564 TDIDTITKFNVY
-576 DYVSDDNK
+576 DYVSEDNK
-584 EFASG
+584 EFVFG
-589 LKDKILSGMLDSSFE
+589 LKDKILSGMLESSFE
-604 VNALDLDQKPVT
+604 VNALDLDRKPVT

-626 DEKPVG
+626 DDNLVG

-724 WSRLETGRMNFDPSK
+724 WSRLETGRMHFDPSK
-739 VVLTDMVDEVVNVLF
+739 VVLTDLVDEVVNVLF
-754 SLAYRKKIEINNN
+754 SLAYRKKIEINNM

-805 ATRMVTDAESG
+805 ATRMATDAETG
-816 KIFYKISVADTGIG
+816 RDFYKISVADTGIG
-830 MEPEFCKQLFTQN
+830 MDAEFCKQLFTQN
-843 KPVSSPGTEKEQGT
+843 KPVSNPGTEKEQGT

-870 HGGKIYAESTPGKG
+870 HGGKISAESIPGKG

>member
-1 MFLTRLNKVGCMT
+1 MT

-39 PYFYFNSQNKIL
+39 PYFYFNSQNKII

-56 FVSLIKTS
+56 LVSLIKIPKS
-64 KNKLIGS
+64 KLVGS
-71 DLNPTG
+71 GLNPAG
-77 QNQNFIIAIQKAT
+77 QNQNFNSAIQKAT
-90 AGGISTFRGNLLL
+90 VGGISTFRGNLLL
-103 GNGLLKV
+103 GNDLLKV

-135 CYVPEKVPDYETT
+135 CYVPEKVIDKGLIGVENLF
-148 DTGSVISGI
+148 SGI
-157 ANNLEAFVSVHTLDG
+157 SNNLEAFVSVHTLDG
-172 QVIYTSRSIEALLGY
+172 QVVHTSRSIESLLGY
-187 SQTDLR
+187 SQTDLK
-193 TVDPHEF
+193 TIDPLE
-200 IFPEDQDIVKSAIDK
+200 IIYSEDQAIVNDAIER
-215 LRSGTESVNARY
+215 LRSGTSYVSIRY

-237 DVDTSGYLIKDEQ
+237 DVDTSGYLISDEL

-255 VVNITWDLNYLN
+255 VVNITWDLNQLN
-267 DVEHS
+267 DIDYS
-272 IKLSEQKYFKL
+272 IKMSEQKYFKL

-296 SGKLLEINDAMRKI
+296 NGKLLEVNDAMRKI
-310 MGLSAEVILSDINFF
+310 MGISAEVPFADINFF
-325 EIAEMK
+325 EITEMK
-331 NSGIADQLKNCIV
+331 SAGITDQLNKCIN
-344 SKNVVRSEITYNST
+344 SKEVVGSEITYNSK
-358 RRGKEMFLSYSFL
+358 RRSKLMSLSYSFL
-371 PVFDRRGEVDSVIGY
+371 PVYDRLGDVDMVIGY
-386 VNDLTG
+386 VSDLTD

-397 GESRERADFLDLVI
+397 SESRERADFLDLVI
-411 NTIKLPFFVKDEDHK
+411 NTIKQPFFVKDEEHK

-431 DAAVEMMGSSREGL
+431 NAAVEMMGPSREGL
-445 LGKSDYDLYPGDQAD
+445 LGKSDYDLYPKDQAD

-564 TDIDTITKYNVY
+564 TDVEGITKFNVY
-576 DYVSDDNK
+576 DYVSDENK
-584 EFASG
+584 ELVFE
-589 LKDKILSGMLDSSFE
+589 LKDKILSGQLDGSFE
-604 VNALDLDQKPVT
+604 VNALDLDRNPVT
-616 YEIKA
+616 YEIKS

-632 IQCVFSDVTES
+632 IQCVFSDITQS

-724 WSRLETGRMNFDPSK
+724 WSRLETGRMHFDPSK

-754 SLAYRKKIEINNN
+754 SLAYRKKIEINNM
-767 VESDVLLHSDKNML
+767 VESDVLLSSDKNML

-805 ATRMVTDAESG
+805 ATRMATDLESG

-830 MEPEFCKQLFTQN
+830 MEPEFCKQLFNQN

>member
-1 MFLTRLNKVGCMT
+1 MT

-39 PYFYFNSQNKIL
+39 PFFYFNSQNKIL

-56 FVSLIKTS
+56 FVSLIRTS

-77 QNQNFIIAIQKAT
+77 QNPNFIIAIQKAT
-90 AGGISTFRGNLLL
+90 AGGISTFRGNLVL

-110 YLETVLIS
+110 NLETVLIK

-135 CYVPEKVPDYETT
+135 CYVPDIET
-148 DTGSVISGI
+148 DKEAADAENVISGE
-157 ANNLEAFVSVHTLDG
+157 N
-172 QVIYTSRSIEALLGY
+172 
-187 SQTDLR
+187 
-193 TVDPHEF
+193 
-200 IFPEDQDIVKSAIDK
+200 
-215 LRSGTESVNARY
+215 
-227 RMVRKDGSIV
+227 
-237 DVDTSGYLIKDEQ
+237 
-250 NQSKH
+250 
-255 VVNITWDLNYLN
+255 
-267 DVEHS
+267 
-272 IKLSEQKYFKL
+272 
-283 VMNLPAGVSLIGR
+283 
-296 SGKLLEINDAMRKI
+296 
-310 MGLSAEVILSDINFF
+310 
-325 EIAEMK
+325 
-331 NSGIADQLKNCIV
+331 
-344 SKNVVRSEITYNST
+344 
-358 RRGKEMFLSYSFL
+358 
-371 PVFDRRGEVDSVIGY
+371 
-386 VNDLTG
+386 
-392 QKTAE
+392 
-397 GESRERADFLDLVI
+397 RERADFLDLVI

-564 TDIDTITKYNVY
+564 TDIDTITKFNVY
-576 DYVSDDNK
+576 DYVSEDNK
-584 EFASG
+584 EFVFG
-589 LKDKILSGMLDSSFE
+589 LKDKILSGMLESSFE
-604 VNALDLDQKPVT
+604 VNALDLDRKPVT

-626 DEKPVG
+626 DDNLVG

-724 WSRLETGRMNFDPSK
+724 WSRLETGRMHFDPSK
-739 VVLTDMVDEVVNVLF
+739 VVLTDLVDEVVNVLF
-754 SLAYRKKIEINNN
+754 SLAYRKKIEINNM

-805 ATRMVTDAESG
+805 ATRMATDAETG
-816 KIFYKISVADTGIG
+816 RDFYKISVADTGIG
-830 MEPEFCKQLFTQN
+830 MDAEFCKQLFTQN
-843 KPVSSPGTEKEQGT
+843 KPVSNPGTEKEQGT

-870 HGGKIYAESTPGKG
+870 HGGKISAESIPGKG

>member
-1 MFLTRLNKVGCMT
+1 MT
-14 EVIENSKLGPG
+14 EVIENSKLESG

-39 PYFYFNSQNKIL
+39 PYFYFNSQNIII

-56 FVSLIKTS
+56 FALLIKTS
-64 KNKLIGS
+64 KSKLVGS
-71 DLNPTG
+71 GLNPVG
-77 QNQNFIIAIQKAT
+77 QNQNFIHAIQKAA

-103 GNGLLKV
+103 GIDLIKV

-135 CYVPEKVPDYETT
+135 CYVPDIDIDKEITDAEKVVT
-148 DTGSVISGI
+148 GI

-172 QVIYTSRSIEALLGY
+172 RVVFTSRSIETLMGY
-187 SQTDLR
+187 SQSDLK
-193 TVDPHEF
+193 TVDPQGF
-200 IFPEDQDIVKSAIDK
+200 IYHEDQAIVTDVIEK
-215 LRSGTESVNARY
+215 LRSGAEYVNARY

-237 DVDTSGYLIKDEQ
+237 DVDTTSYLITDEL
-250 NQSKH
+250 NHSKH
-255 VVNITWDLNYLN
+255 VVNITWDLNQLN

-283 VMNLPAGVSLIGR
+283 VMNLPAGVSLIGQ
-296 SGKLLEINDAMRKI
+296 SGKLFEVNDAMRKI
-310 MGLSAEVILSDINFF
+310 MGLSTEEPLSEINFF
-325 EIAEMK
+325 EIDEMK
-331 NSGIADQLKNCIV
+331 NAGIADQLKKCFL
-344 SKNVVRSEITYNST
+344 SKEVVRSEITYKSA
-358 RRGKEMFLSYSFL
+358 RKRKEMFLSYSFL
-371 PVFDRRGEVDSVIGY
+371 PVFDSRGDVDTVIGY

-397 GESRERADFLDLVI
+397 SESRERADFLDLVI
-411 NTIKLPFFVKDEDHK
+411 NTIKQPFFVKDEDHK

-431 DAAVEMMGSSREGL
+431 DAAIEMMGSSREGL
-445 LGKSDYDLYPGDQAD
+445 LGKSDYDLYPKEQAD
-460 IFWKYDEKVFAE
+460 IFWKYDEKVLAE

-482 WSDGTLHDIV
+482 WSDGTLHNIV

-499 EKTSGRKFI
+499 EKPSGKRFI

-514 ISNYKKIEQDLR
+514 ISSYKKIENDLR
-526 ASEMKY
+526 TSEMKY

-537 NANDFIITTDLEGNI
+537 NANDFIITTDLDGNI

-564 TDIDTITKYNVY
+564 IDLENITKLNVY
-576 DYVSDDNK
+576 EYVNDNNK
-584 EFASG
+584 EFVLG
-589 LKDKILSGMLDSSFE
+589 LKDKILSGLIDNSFE
-604 VNALDLDQKPVT
+604 VSALSLEGKPVT

-621 SLINE
+621 SLIKE
-626 DEKPVG
+626 DDSLVG
-632 IQCVFSDVTES
+632 IQCVFSDITES
-643 KEARLKLEKYNKN
+643 KEARLKLEKYNQN

-689 LEDLEKLSMDE
+689 LEDLEKLTMDE

-724 WSRLETGRMNFDPSK
+724 WSRLETGRMHFDPSK
-739 VVLTDMVDEVVNVLF
+739 VVLTDLVDEVVNVLF
-754 SLAYRKKIEINNN
+754 SLAYRKKIEINNM

-790 NAIKFTPIGGEINIY
+790 NAIKFTSIGGEINIY
-805 ATRMVTDAESG
+805 SNRMATDPESG
-816 KIFYKISVADTGIG
+816 KDFYKISVADTGIG
-830 MEPEFCKQLFTQN
+830 MDNEFCSQLFTQN

-884 SVFSFLIPAFIQE
+884 SVFSFLIPAFIQD

>member
-1 MFLTRLNKVGCMT
+1 MT
-14 EVIENSKLGPG
+14 EVIGNSKLGSG
-25 SDVNQPM
+25 SDANQPM

-39 PYFYFNSQNKIL
+39 PYFYFNSQNLII

-56 FVSLIKTS
+56 FALLIKTS
-64 KNKLIGS
+64 KIKLVGS
-71 DLNPTG
+71 GLNPSG
-77 QNQNFIIAIQKAT
+77 QNQNFIHAIQKAT

-103 GNGLLKV
+103 GIDLIKV

-135 CYVPEKVPDYETT
+135 CYVPDVDIDKGITDTEKV
-148 DTGSVISGI
+148 VSGI
-157 ANNLEAFVSVHTLDG
+157 ANNLEAFVSVHTLEG
-172 QVIYTSRSIEALLGY
+172 RVIYSSRSIEALLGY
-187 SQTDLR
+187 TQSDLK
-193 TVDPHEF
+193 TLEPQGL
-200 IFPEDQDIVKSAIDK
+200 IYPEDQAIVADAIDK
-215 LRSGTESVNARY
+215 IRYGSEYVNARY

-237 DVDTSGYLIKDEQ
+237 DVDTTSYLITDEL
-250 NQSKH
+250 NKSKH
-255 VVNITWDLNYLN
+255 VVNITWDLNQLN

-283 VMNLPAGVSLIGR
+283 VMNLPAGVSLIGHT
-296 SGKLLEINDAMRKI
+296 GKLFEVNDAMRKI
-310 MGLSAEVILSDINFF
+310 MGLSAEEPLSEINFF
-325 EIAEMK
+325 EIDEMK
-331 NSGIADQLKNCIV
+331 NAGIADQLKKCFL
-344 SKNVVRSEITYNST
+344 SKEVVRSEITYKSA
-358 RRGKEMFLSYSFL
+358 RKRKEMFLSYSFL
-371 PVFDRRGEVDSVIGY
+371 PVFDSRGAVDTVIGY
-386 VNDLTG
+386 VNDLTD

-397 GESRERADFLDLVI
+397 GESRERSNFLNLVI
-411 NTIKLPFFVKDEDHK
+411 NTINLPFFVKDEDHK

-431 DAAVEMMGSSREGL
+431 DAAIEMMGSSREGL
-445 LGKSDYDLYPGDQAD
+445 LGKSDYDLYPKEQAD
-460 IFWKYDEKVFAE
+460 IFWKYDEKVLAE

-482 WSDGTLHDIV
+482 WSDGTLHNIV

-499 EKTSGRKFI
+499 EKPSGKRFI

-514 ISNYKKIEQDLR
+514 ISSYKKIENDLR
-526 ASEMKY
+526 TSEMKY

-537 NANDFIITTDLEGNI
+537 NANDFIITTDLDGNI

-564 TDIDTITKYNVY
+564 IDLENITKLNVY
-576 DYVSDDNK
+576 EYVNDNNK
-584 EFASG
+584 EFVLG
-589 LKDKILSGMLDSSFE
+589 LKDKILSGLIDSSFE
-604 VNALDLDQKPVT
+604 VNALSLEGKPVT

-621 SLINE
+621 SLIKE
-626 DEKPVG
+626 DDSLVG
-632 IQCVFSDVTES
+632 IQCVFSDITES

-689 LEDLEKLSMDE
+689 LEDLEKLTMDE

-724 WSRLETGRMNFDPSK
+724 WSRLETGRMHFDPSK
-739 VVLTDMVDEVVNVLF
+739 VVLTDLVDEVVNVLF
-754 SLAYRKKIEINNN
+754 SLAYRKKIEINNM

-790 NAIKFTPIGGEINIY
+790 NAIKFTSIGGEINIY
-805 ATRMVTDAESG
+805 STRMATDPESG
-816 KIFYKISVADTGIG
+816 KDFYKISVADTGIG
-830 MEPEFCKQLFTQN
+830 MEAEFCKQLFTQN
-843 KPVSSPGTEKEQGT
+843 KPVSSLGTEKEQGT

-884 SVFSFLIPAFIQE
+884 SVFSFLIPAFIPD